1 VVRGA
6 TVDVYAS
13 LPLRGVWAGQGAAI
27 ADGIKLALAQAGGVA
42 GPWRIHLILLD
53 DSGGA
58 ARVAHDARTAGTD
71 PRAVYYIGELDSGAS
86 QISAPL
92 LNEAGVPQVSPLSTS
107 VAVGSAAFD
116 PTGRPTFF
124 RLAPSDAVQAVAQLG
139 ELAHARCKRVALVHD
154 GTLEGMGLAAALSAR
169 RGAIAHSFAVAG
181 SAAPG
186 LAARIKAQGDDC
198 AVFAGAPSPS
208 AVAALSEL
216 VGGRLRLVLGSYGV
230 CTASVTRA
238 LPVAARAAFRCTAP
252 TGNLNGSTVS
262 RAFVATYQASF
273 GDAAPDPVAVY
284 GYEAMRL
291 ALDTVAQVGPRGDD
305 KSAVR
310 AALLALRGRR
320 SVLGTYEFDR
330 SGASDLR
337 TYGLYRI
344 GAAGEPVF
352 AGALR
357 T

>member
-13 LPLRGVWAGQGAAI
+13 LPLSGDWAGQGGAI
-27 ADGIKLALAQAGGVA
+27 AHGIRLALTQAGSIA
-42 GPWRIHLILLD
+42 GRWRIHLILLD

-58 ARVAHDARTAGTD
+58 AQIAHDARTAGTD

-86 QISAPL
+86 QISAPV
-92 LNEAGVPQVSPLSTS
+92 LNEAGIPQVSPLSTS
-107 VAVGSAAFD
+107 VALGSAVD

-124 RLAPSDAVQAVAQLG
+124 RLAPSDAVQAAAQLG

-154 GTLEGMGLAAALSAR
+154 GTPEGTGLAAALSAR
-169 RGAIAHSFAVAG
+169 RGAIAHSFTVAG
-181 SAAPG
+181 STAPA
-186 LAARIKAQGDDC
+186 LAGRIKAQGDDC
-198 AVFAGAPSPS
+198 AVFAGAPGPT
-208 AVAALSEL
+208 AVAALTEL
-216 VGGRLRLVLGSYGV
+216 LGGRLRRVLGSYGV

-252 TGNLNGSTVS
+252 TGNLNGSTVG

-291 ALDTVAQVGPRGDD
+291 ALDTVADLGSRGDD
-305 KSAVR
+305 KSAIR
-310 AALLALRGRR
+310 AALLALRSRR
-320 SVLGTYEFDR
+320 SVLGTYGFNR
-330 SGASDLR
+330 NGASDLR

-352 AGALR
+352 VGGLR